1 LNAFLIIALSALV
14 FVPIRFIYPS
24 RSPRYRLLTNVL
36 GGFWAAAL
44 FYAIYHLPDPPPRAI
59 VFASLLFPAYYTA
72 LSLWLEYLRLIKS
85 PAND

>member
-1 LNAFLIIALSALV
+1 MTFCVCLIPFLRSAS
-14 FVPIRFIYPS
+14 FRATS
-24 RSPRYRLLTNVL
+24 AS

-59 VFASLLFPAYYTA
+59 VFASLLFPAYYTP

-85 PAND
+85 TAND

>member
-1 LNAFLIIALSALV
+1 
-14 FVPIRFIYPS
+14 
-24 RSPRYRLLTNVL
+24 VL

-44 FYAIYHLPDPPPRAI
+44 FYAIYHLPDPPPRTI